1 VKQPTSQEAP
11 APSSSSRAFVPDH
24 VVYRSFA
31 HETVIL
37 NLQTGR
43 YHGVNPTGGR
53 MLDLLADERNVGS
66 AAAALAEEYGR
77 TLADVE
83 RDVLEFCADL
93 ARRGL
98 IELRLDD
105 AA

>member
-1 VKQPTSQEAP
+1 MKQPAASEAP
-11 APSSSSRAFVPDH
+11 AAGSRAHVPDH

-43 YHGVNPTGGR
+43 YHGVNATGGR
-53 MLDLLADERNVGS
+53 MLDLLTSRRTVGS
-66 AAAALAEEYGR
+66 AATELAEEYGR
-77 TLADVE
+77 PHDEVE

-93 ARRGL
+93 VRRGL

>member
-1 VKQPTSQEAP
+1 MKESAAHEPLA
-11 APSSSSRAFVPDH
+11 ADCRARVPDH

-37 NLQTGR
+37 NLRTGR
-43 YHGVNPTGGR
+43 YHGVNATGGR
-53 MLDLLADERNVGS
+53 MLDLLAGECTVGS
-66 AAAALAEEYGR
+66 AAATLAEEYGR
-77 TLADVE
+77 RVDEVE

-93 ARRGL
+93 AGRGL

>member
-1 VKQPTSQEAP
+1 MKPAAAHGAP
-11 APSSSSRAFVPDH
+11 APGSRARVPEH

-37 NLQTGR
+37 NLRTGR
-43 YHGVNPTGGR
+43 YHGINTTGGR
-53 MLDLLADERNVGS
+53 MLDLLANEYTVET

-77 TLADVE
+77 PHDEVE

-93 ARRGL
+93 AQRGL

>member
-1 VKQPTSQEAP
+1 
-11 APSSSSRAFVPDH
+11 VPDH

-37 NLQTGR
+37 NLRTGR
-43 YHGVNPTGGR
+43 YHGVNTTGGR
-53 MLDLLADERNVGS
+53 MLDLLASQRTVRS
-66 AAAALAEEYGR
+66 AAAVLAEEYGR
-77 TLADVE
+77 PRDEVE

-93 ARRGL
+93 AQRGL
-98 IELRLDD
+98 IELRLGD

>member
-1 VKQPTSQEAP
+1 
-11 APSSSSRAFVPDH
+11 VPDH

-37 NLQTGR
+37 NLRTGR
-43 YHGVNPTGGR
+43 YHGVNTTGGR
-53 MLDLLADERNVGS
+53 MLDLLTSQRTVGS
-66 AAAALAEEYGR
+66 AATALAEEYAR
-77 TLADVE
+77 PRDEVE